1 MKASQA
7 EHFGST
13 FFSYHKMVFTCYTLE
28 IGHTSNI
35 LTTNCVWIEVKKG
48 ERSHLIIY
56 IFACILTHLIVSCE
70 LFAKEWITL
79 VENSLSLLKLPVLAL
94 QFFIGICSTF
104 NVRNF
109 TRSPFHTIQFF
120 RHVLKK
126 PNTRSHTCQK
136 YIYMYSSTFIN

>member
-1 MKASQA
+1 MMWIWLGPSAHPMKSSQHLIFYKA
-7 EHFGST
+7 MWKLHRVSNSAQL

-79 VENSLSLLKLPVLAL
+79 VENSLSLLKLPVACTAI
-94 QFFIGICSTF
+94 FHRNMF
-104 NVRNF
+104 NFQR
-109 TRSPFHTIQFF
+109 T
-120 RHVLKK
+120 
-126 PNTRSHTCQK
+126 
-136 YIYMYSSTFIN
+136 